1 MIYDGNDD
9 PAINVIVN
17 CEPIRTESVPVK
29 KKSLGGLK
37 ALFLGR

>member
-29 KKSLGGLK
+29 KKSL
-37 ALFLGR
+37 ARIIHES